1 MADNNN
7 VFILFEE
14 IKTMLEGMTN
24 RLEALPKVI
33 DGQQPD
39 EDSKQDLSPI
49 KDAVAEAAKANAERI
64 KGLLARQWEAYSKA
78 SNTILR
84 RIDYLEEELK
94 IPKEQQKQPLL
105 KQEHIHRHSFDIKSS
120 KVFSFVV
127 GLGVVCTFSLWG
139 NIEQWQSKRQYADD
153 ALKFRAIRAWGGCDA
168 NDVLW
173 LNKVF
178 DIHRDE
184 KAIEW
189 VRRQADGYDTS
200 LKAVSDSIMQ
210 EGLKGKSPTDNPK
223 SD

>member
-14 IKTMLEGMTN
+14 IKTMLEGMAN
-24 RLEALPKVI
+24 KLEALPKVI

-39 EDSKQDLSPI
+39 GNDKQDLSTI
-49 KDAVAEAAKANAERI
+49 KEVVAETTKAQSEEI
-64 KGLLARQWEAYSKA
+64 KGLLAKQWKAYAQLSTLTLQQLDAIKTLQ
-78 SNTILR
+78 NEQGI
-84 RIDYLEEELK
+84 
-94 IPKEQQKQPLL
+94 QQKTQL
-105 KQEHIHRHSFDIKSS
+105 QEHIHKHSFDIKSS

-127 GLGVVCTFSLWG
+127 GLSVTCAFSVWG
-139 NIEQWQSKRQYADD
+139 NIEQWQSKRQYVDD

-189 VRRQADGYDTS
+189 VRKQADGYDTT

-210 EGLKGKSPTDNPK
+210 DGLKGKSPTDNLK

>member
-14 IKTMLEGMTN
+14 IKTMLEGMKSK
-24 RLEALPKVI
+24 LEALPKVI
-33 DGQQPD
+33 DRQQSD
-39 EDSKQDLSPI
+39 GNDKQDLSPI
-49 KDAVAEAAKANAERI
+49 KNAVAETTKAQSEEI
-64 KGLLARQWEAYSKA
+64 KGLLAKQWKAYAQLSTLTLQQLDAIKTLQ
-78 SNTILR
+78 NEQGI
-84 RIDYLEEELK
+84 
-94 IPKEQQKQPLL
+94 QQKTQP
-105 KQEHIHRHSFDIKSS
+105 QEHVHRHSFDIKSS
-120 KVFSFVV
+120 KVFSLVV

-139 NIEQWQSKRQYADD
+139 NIEQWKSNRQYVDD
-153 ALKFRAIRAWGGCDA
+153 ALKFRAIRAWGGCNV

-189 VRRQADGYDTS
+189 VRKQAEGYDTS

-210 EGLKGKSPTDNPK
+210 ESLIFKLPTDNLK

>member
-14 IKTMLEGMTN
+14 IKTMLEGMAN
-24 RLEALPKVI
+24 RLEALSKVI
-33 DGQQPD
+33 DGQQSD
-39 EDSKQDLSPI
+39 GDSKWDLSPI
-49 KDAVAEAAKANAERI
+49 KDAMTEAAKANAERI

-78 SNTILR
+78 SNTIIR

-94 IPKEQQKQPLL
+94 VPNMQQQPPQ
-105 KQEHIHRHSFDIKSS
+105 QEHIHKHSFDIKSS

-127 GLGVVCTFSLWG
+127 GLGVVCAFSLWG
-139 NIEQWQSKRQYADD
+139 NIEQWKSKRQHVDD

-189 VRRQADGYDTS
+189 VRKRAEGYDTS
-200 LKAVSDSIMQ
+200 LKAVSDSLLLHDLSI
-210 EGLKGKSPTDNPK
+210 KR
-223 SD
+223 

>member
-1 MADNNN
+1 MTDNNN

-14 IKTMLEGMTN
+14 IKTMLESMAS

-33 DGQQPD
+33 DRKQPD
-39 EDSKQDLSPI
+39 GNDKQDLSLI
-49 KDAVAEAAKANAERI
+49 KNAVAETTKAQSEEI
-64 KGLLARQWEAYSKA
+64 KGLLAKQWKAYAQLSTLTLQQLDAINK
-78 SNTILR
+78 SQ
-84 RIDYLEEELK
+84 DEQG
-94 IPKEQQKQPLL
+94 EQQEQQP
-105 KQEHIHRHSFDIKSS
+105 QEHIHRHSFDIKSS
-120 KVFSFVV
+120 KVFSFVI
-127 GLGVVCTFSLWG
+127 GLGIVCTFSLWG
-139 NIEQWQSKRQYADD
+139 NIEQWKSNRQYADD

-189 VRRQADGYDTS
+189 VRKQADRYDTS

-210 EGLKGKSPTDNPK
+210 EGLKDKLPTGNPK

>member
-1 MADNNN
+1 MADNSN

-14 IKTMLEGMTN
+14 IKTMLEGMKSK
-24 RLEALPKVI
+24 LEELPNVI
-33 DGQQPD
+33 DRQQSD
-39 EDSKQDLSPI
+39 GDSKQDLSPI
-49 KDAVAEAAKANAERI
+49 KNAVAETTKAQSEEI
-64 KGLLARQWEAYSKA
+64 KGLLAKQWEAYAQLSTLTLQQLDAIKR
-78 SNTILR
+78 SQ
-84 RIDYLEEELK
+84 DKQE
-94 IPKEQQKQPLL
+94 EQQEQQP
-105 KQEHIHRHSFDIKSS
+105 QEHIHRHSFDIKSS

-127 GLGVVCTFSLWG
+127 GLGVVCAFSLWG

-189 VRRQADGYDTS
+189 VRKQADGYETS

-210 EGLKGKSPTDNPK
+210 EGLKGKSPTNNSK